1 MDKTRLLNLLIGQE
15 REAIIRTLAMMA
27 YNPAIGR
34 VLEKGGVGRFADLMV
49 ETVPKFYRHITREH
63 FERVHA
69 ETCDLIL
76 SSFKTARNESLSY
89 GQAQKPLNV
98 FLKVYVDWARR
109 PEPPVAE
116 KLAPLLHCPLDS
128 LLMEFIK
135 REFPDEYVSHI
146 AALRQRHIGHLAER
160 LKEKPSLVARAM
172 GDEFSL
178 TAMNKEFYVAWQEL
192 LRSLYPAKPVM
203 LDIIWVHERS
213 QLRKAGSGD
222 LRGENVS
229 QR

>member
-1 MDKTRLLNLLIGQE
+1 MDKTQLLNLLLGQE
-15 REAIIRTLAMMA
+15 REAIIRMLAMMA

-34 VLEKGGVGRFADLMV
+34 VLEKGGVDRFSDLMV
-49 ETVPKFYRHITREH
+49 KTVPKFYGHITPEH
-63 FERVHA
+63 FERIHV

-98 FLKVYVDWARR
+98 FLKVYVDWAKR

-128 LLMEFIK
+128 LLMQFIK
-135 REFPDEYVSHI
+135 REFPNEYENRI
-146 AALRQRHIGHLAER
+146 ASVRRRQIGHSAER
-160 LKEKPSLVARAM
+160 LKMTPAALARAM
-172 GDEFSL
+172 GNEFSL
-178 TAMNKEFYVAWQEL
+178 TAINKELYVAWQQL
-192 LRSLYPAKPVM
+192 LQSLYPAKPVM

-213 QLRKAGSGD
+213 RLRKPETANRLPNS
-222 LRGENVS
+222 
-229 QR
+229 